1 MVMERSDNG
10 MRAVADEIA
19 DDIWALVDS
28 IRAEAG
34 VPMTRQDEMRILAIR
49 RKLTRCLASVTDRR
63 GQGESAPPMDSLD
76 PQEPLAGR
84 HNAARLH
91 HSQRAGA
98 EGQHICR

>member
-34 VPMTRQDEMRILAIR
+34 APMTRQDEMRILAIR
-49 RKLTRCLASVTDRR
+49 RKLTRRLVSVTDRR
-63 GQGESAPPMDSLD
+63 GQGESAPPREFSS
-76 PQEPLAGR
+76 PQELLSDY
-84 HNAARLH
+84 HDVARLH
-91 HSQRAGA
+91 HNQRAGA
-98 EGQHICR
+98 EGQHT

>member
-1 MVMERSDNG
+1 MVLKRSDNG

-49 RKLTRCLASVTDRR
+49 RKLTRRLVSVSDRR
-63 GQGESAPPMDSLD
+63 GQGESAPPEELSNPKDS
-76 PQEPLAGR
+76 LAGR
-84 HNAARLH
+84 QGGVLLQY
-91 HSQRAGA
+91 SQRAGTNN
-98 EGQHICR
+98 QHT

>member
-49 RKLTRCLASVTDRR
+49 RKLTRRLVSVSDQR
-63 GQGESAPPMDSLD
+63 GQGESAPLEELSD
-76 PQEPLAGR
+76 PKNSLAGR
-84 HNAARLH
+84 QGGVLLRYSPRADTN
-91 HSQRAGA
+91 SQ
-98 EGQHICR
+98 HT

>member
-1 MVMERSDNG
+1 

-49 RKLTRCLASVTDRR
+49 RKLTRRLVSVTEHH
-63 GQGESAPPMDSLD
+63 GQGGSAPPNEIPS
-76 PQEPLAGR
+76 PQGPTAGR
-84 HNAARLH
+84 QDGARLR
-91 HSQRAGA
+91 HSQRADSNS
-98 EGQHICR
+98 QHT